1 VSTTTTT
8 ITVDQIMASPNWPN
22 EVTEILKAAQQAAS
36 ARAMRYNISDTYKYN
51 DRLGICWLTEG
62 GPKNQTYKSETA
74 LIRER
79 AEYIANMIN
88 NEAQIKQEIMEFQ
101 EAAARVR
108 MREAKKAERKARKE
122 QERIEKGLP
131 PR

>member
-1 VSTTTTT
+1 
-8 ITVDQIMASPNWPN
+8 
-22 EVTEILKAAQQAAS
+22 
-36 ARAMRYNISDTYKYN
+36 
-51 DRLGICWLTEG
+51 
-62 GPKNQTYKSETA
+62 
-74 LIRER
+74 
-79 AEYIANMIN
+79 MIN
-88 NEAQIKQEIMEFQ
+88 NEAQIKQEIIEFQ